1 MTKLAHAILCQ
12 LVAAIWIAAIW
23 VLYCT
28 PGVHASHRTPHRRA
42 DRGAHPRGRRHVPHL
57 LGSPRHAMAGAAEVK
72 DLDGSAHIA
81 AWTCLVMRIHAGAT
95 QPSRKRR

>member
-28 PGVHASHRTPHRRA
+28 PACT
-42 DRGAHPRGRRHVPHL
+42 HPIEHLIARGRRHVPHL
-57 LGSPRHAMAGAAEVK
+57 LGSLRHAMAGAAEVK

-81 AWTCLVMRIHAGAT
+81 AWTCLVMRVHAGAT

>member
-12 LVAAIWIAAIW
+12 LVAAIWIAAI
-23 VLYCT
+23 LHA
-28 PGVHASHRTPHRRA
+28 GVHAPDRTSHRRA
-42 DRGAHPRGRRHVPHL
+42 GRGAHPRGRRHVPHL

-81 AWTCLVMRIHAGAT
+81 AWTWFVMRVHAGAI